1 MVLPRSAACSADRL
15 EEEEETSDCVLFRFL
30 EHSGGQGNKQQH
42 ECNSSSTEMTASS
55 VDAPDAPIEG
65 LLAELDSNANTNW
78 SFSKVAYR
86 SPSLFVRKEM
96 SCDIH
101 WMKTKNQVNIQ
112 KITGR

>member
-1 MVLPRSAACSADRL
+1 
-15 EEEEETSDCVLFRFL
+15 
-30 EHSGGQGNKQQH
+30 
-42 ECNSSSTEMTASS
+42 MTASS

-86 SPSLFVRKEM
+86 SPSLFVKGEEKM

-101 WMKTKNQVNIQ
+101 WMEEKKIKSIQ